1 MMQLCLAKATNALI
15 FFIEFL
21 SFMTLYAFPYP
32 PAAHHDLAG
41 SPYTLLHLIPALV
54 CANAFI
60 IALVRHQLALG
71 GIFLSLAW
79 GLVDLLILKMVIT
92 GTSDINVY
100 ALLGFGIILSIGVAF
115 VMRALAVYS
124 GGEENLGLLQ
134 YACVPRR
141 SRDRMHKQKN
151 GVAENMDVL
160 ATVSTAQLT
169 RDDVD
174 VEGGLPPPYGV
185 DVYDADSNDK
195 CTK

>member
-141 SRDRMHKQKN
+141 SRD
-151 GVAENMDVL
+151 L
-160 ATVSTAQLT
+160 STAQLT